1 VKLMRS
7 QTREEKAALANELA
21 IHCKFSHE
29 NCLRMIGYFA
39 TRTSVG
45 IVMERCAGNLHDVS
59 LSRRMP
65 LAEALRTALG
75 IARGMLHLHEKRV
88 SHRDLKSANVLLDA
102 RGVPKVADFGLSKA
116 DTASVRGFGVGFA
129 VGLCFFFFFLKN
141 HFCLCHPLSVFCLF
155 NTLKKPVFFLFFYIP
170 LPTFST

>member
-1 VKLMRS
+1 MCASSPPPPRYAGTFRGDPVAVKLMRS

-129 VGLCFFFFFLKN
+129 VGLCFFFN
-141 HFCLCHPLSVFCLF
+141 HF
-155 NTLKKPVFFLFFYIP
+155 
-170 LPTFST
+170 